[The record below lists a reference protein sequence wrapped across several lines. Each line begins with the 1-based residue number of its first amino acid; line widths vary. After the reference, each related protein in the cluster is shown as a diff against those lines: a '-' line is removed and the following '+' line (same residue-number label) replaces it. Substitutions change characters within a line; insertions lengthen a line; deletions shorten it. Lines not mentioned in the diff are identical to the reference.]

1 MALSKSDILSV
12 EDIKIKE
19 VKVPEWGG
27 SVFIRQ
33 LSRGQADEYFARRF
47 DKSNLKQRGR
57 DQSEV
62 ESSVTLFGHDA
73 WLVAQGVC
81 DEDGK
86 RLFSNADVKELEK
99 KNANAIG
106 RLAVEIVSFSGMGED
121 VEELDDLKN

>member
-1 MALSKSDILSV
+1 
-12 EDIKIKE
+12 
-19 VKVPEWGG
+19 
-27 SVFIRQ
+27 
-33 LSRGQADEYFARRF
+33 
-47 DKSNLKQRGR
+47 
-57 DQSEV
+57 
-62 ESSVTLFGHDA
+62 VTLFGHDA